1 MATRK
6 NSEPIIYRGE
16 VYYADL
22 SPAVG
27 SEQGGMRPVVILQNN
42 VGNKHAPTTIIAPL
56 TSRLTKKPLP
66 THVLLPKG
74 AVSVTCESVVLLE
87 QVRVIDKQRLKTKM
101 GVLPE
106 EYMTKINEAL
116 KISLGL

>member
-1 MATRK
+1 MKK
-6 NSEPIIYRGE
+6 NNQPIVYRGE

-27 SEQGGMRPVVILQNN
+27 SEQGGNRPVVILQNN
-42 VGNKHAPTTIIAPL
+42 TGNKHAPTTIVAPL

-74 AVSVTCESVVLLE
+74 AVSVSCESVVLLE
-87 QVRVIDKQRLKTKM
+87 QVRVIDKQRLKSKM
-101 GVLPE
+101 GNLSDE
-106 EYMTKINEAL
+106 FMTEIDKAL
-116 KISLGL
+116 KVSLGI

>member
-1 MATRK
+1 MKK
-6 NSEPIIYRGE
+6 NNQPIVLRGE

-56 TSRLTKKPLP
+56 TSRLAKKPLP

-74 AVSVTCESVVLLE
+74 AVSMSCESVVLLE
-87 QVRVIDKQRLKTKM
+87 QVRVIDKQRLKSKM
-101 GVLPE
+101 GILSDE
-106 EYMTKINEAL
+106 FMADINEAL